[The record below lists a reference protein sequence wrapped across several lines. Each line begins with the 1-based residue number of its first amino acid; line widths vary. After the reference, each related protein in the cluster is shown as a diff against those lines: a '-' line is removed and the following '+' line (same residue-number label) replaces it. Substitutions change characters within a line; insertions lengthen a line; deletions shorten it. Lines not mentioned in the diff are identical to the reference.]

1 MCSDINKNYKPK
13 ADEVRLKRSSPFFLE
28 MRSVSSVSSSL
39 IPICHICLCAA
50 PRSFRL
56 TMTNGLIS
64 LSQGLF
70 YFAFATSDKLHFTIN
85 PLN

>member
-1 MCSDINKNYKPK
+1 MCSDINKNNKPK
-13 ADEVRLKRSSPFFLE
+13 ADEVRLNRPSPFFLE
-28 MRSVSSVSSSL
+28 IQSVSLASPSL
-39 IPICHICLCAA
+39 IPISHICLCAA
-50 PRSFRL
+50 QRSFRL

-64 LSQGLF
+64 SSQGLF